1 MCSRVEVDYVISLR
15 LDSAGTALYACV
27 SCERLCLPACILPP
41 RHALYICFTTWYTPQ
56 PPPTRYQ
63 PEHPPIKM
71 SGFGYQPPSAPP
83 AAPPAA
89 PPLAGNVAADQH
101 ANPRVAELHTMFPTV
116 ETSVI
121 EIILES
127 VGGSQDRAIEQ
138 LLSMT
143 DENFKVEAGSTAR
156 REAEVCL
163 LFDLAF
169 LLLVIQGLS
178 MVKV

>member
-1 MCSRVEVDYVISLR
+1 MEANYVISLR

-27 SCERLCLPACILPP
+27 AVYACILPP
-41 RHALYICFTTWYTPQ
+41 RTFYHLVYTPAS
-56 PPPTRYQ
+56 PLTRYHS
-63 PEHPPIKM
+63 EHPPIKM
-71 SGFGYQPPSAPP
+71 SGFGYQPPSVPP

-101 ANPRVAELHTMFPTV
+101 ANPKVAELHTMFPTV

-163 LFDLAF
+163 LFDSAF
-169 LLLVIQGLS
+169 LLRVIQGWS

>member
-1 MCSRVEVDYVISLR
+1 MCTATLDLLAAERRWQLDSRYSRSAYYVIVAVTNTARALDHFDISLGTVAR
-15 LDSAGTALYACV
+15 DSP
-27 SCERLCLPACILPP
+27 SICI
-41 RHALYICFTTWYTPQ
+41 YTFDIDNDTMP
-56 PPPTRYQ
+56 
-63 PEHPPIKM
+63 
-71 SGFGYQPPSAPP
+71 GFGASSPP

-89 PPLAGNVAADQH
+89 PTAIATDHAD
-101 ANPRVAELHTMFPTV
+101 PKVAELHTMFPTV

-156 REAEVCL
+156 REAEVRDYQRVHFGGRRVCL
-163 LFDLAF
+163 
-169 LLLVIQGLS
+169 QRG
-178 MVKV
+178 